1 VNELR
6 IAAVLQ
12 AREALRHTP
21 AGIPVTSATFR
32 HDGAVAEAG
41 QQRTLGFEFDAVA
54 VGPVALGL
62 DREPL
67 GQALALTGFLAP
79 RSQRSTRLRVHITDY
94 VRQ

>member
-6 IAAVLQ
+6 INAVLL

-21 AGIPVTSATFR
+21 AGIPVSSVSLR
-32 HDGAVAEAG
+32 HDGTVSEAG
-41 QQRTLGFEFDAVA
+41 MPRTLGFEFDALA

-62 DREPL
+62 DREAL
-67 GQALALTGFLAP
+67 GQALALTGFIAP
-79 RSQRSTRLRVHITDY
+79 RTQRSTRLRVHIIDY